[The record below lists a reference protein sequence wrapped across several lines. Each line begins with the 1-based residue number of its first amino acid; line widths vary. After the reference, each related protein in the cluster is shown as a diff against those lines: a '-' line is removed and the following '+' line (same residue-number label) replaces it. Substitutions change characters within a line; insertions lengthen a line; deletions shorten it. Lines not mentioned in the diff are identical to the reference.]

1 MFGDGKRETDHNL
14 STKHKQMHGEQCIGY
29 LGNKFDLEIQF
40 ENLHIFF
47 AVAFELISWY

>member
-1 MFGDGKRETDHNL
+1 MFEDGKRETDHSL
-14 STKHKQMHGEQCIGY
+14 STKHKQMHGEQCSGY

-47 AVAFELISWY
+47 AVAFELIS